1 MKTRDRERSHPRGQR
16 ADPESGRDRNQPG
29 RDTET
34 GRADTVRNHPQR
46 IKVGGRWRYRERKD
60 RGKVKT
66 QREREGER
74 RNSQAAVMVETRGGD
89 LEKDHQT

>member
-60 RGKVKT
+60 KG
-66 QREREGER
+66 
-74 RNSQAAVMVETRGGD
+74 
-89 LEKDHQT
+89 